1 MIVNNT
7 NFGVLFETEDFI
19 VVNKPAPLLVHPS
32 VPGNPPTLLDGI
44 KDLLA
49 YDIAN
54 GARLSIINRLDRE
67 TSGVVIVAKNKPTAR
82 QFGIAM
88 QQHKITKEYLALVHG
103 IPKEK
108 KFTVEA
114 PILRA
119 GEVEES
125 KIWVK
130 QIPHPNGK
138 SSITNFELVEK
149 LGPFSLLKAR
159 PETGRMHQIR
169 VHALHVNLPIVGDK
183 IYGVNENCYLEFIA
197 NGWTKK
203 LQSELIL
210 PRQAL
215 HCYRMSLEGVGK
227 WEAPVPNSFKTC
239 GTAS

>member
-7 NFGVLFETEDFI
+7 NFEVLCETEDFI

-32 VPGNPPTLLDGI
+32 VPGNPPTLLDGL

-67 TSGVVIVAKNKPTAR
+67 TSGIVIVAKNKTTAR
-82 QFGIAM
+82 EFGIAM
-88 QQHKITKEYLALVHG
+88 QQRQITKEYLALVHG
-103 IPKEK
+103 TPQEKE
-108 KFTVEA
+108 FTVEA

-119 GEVEES
+119 GDVGES

-130 QIPHPNGK
+130 QIPHPDGK
-138 SSITNFELVEK
+138 PSITKFELIEK
-149 LGPFSLLKAR
+149 IEPFSLLKAI
-159 PETGRMHQIR
+159 PKTGRMHQIR
-169 VHALHVNLPIVGDK
+169 VHSLHVNLPIVGDK
-183 IYGVNENCYLEFIA
+183 IYGVNESCYLKFIE
-197 NGWTKK
+197 NGWTKE
-203 LQSELIL
+203 LESELIL

-215 HCYRMSLEGVGK
+215 HCHRMSLEGIGK

-239 GTAS
+239 RAAS

>member
-7 NFGVLFETEDFI
+7 NFEVLCETEDFI

-32 VPGNPPTLLDGI
+32 VPGNPPTLLDGL

-67 TSGVVIVAKNKPTAR
+67 TSGIVIVAKNKTTAR
-82 QFGIAM
+82 EFGIAM
-88 QQHKITKEYLALVHG
+88 QQRQITKEYLALVHG
-103 IPKEK
+103 TPQEKE
-108 KFTVEA
+108 FTVEA

-119 GEVEES
+119 GDVGES

-130 QIPHPNGK
+130 QIPHPDGK
-138 SSITNFELVEK
+138 PSITKFELIEK
-149 LGPFSLLKAR
+149 IEPFSLLKAI
-159 PETGRMHQIR
+159 PKTGRMHQIR
-169 VHALHVNLPIVGDK
+169 VHSLHVNLPIVGDK
-183 IYGVNENCYLEFIA
+183 IYGVNESCYLKFIE
-197 NGWTKK
+197 NGWTKE
-203 LQSELIL
+203 LESELIL

-215 HCYRMSLEGVGK
+215 HCHRMSLEGVGK

-239 GTAS
+239 RAAS

>member
-7 NFGVLFETEDFI
+7 NFEVLCETEDFI

-32 VPGNPPTLLDGI
+32 VPGNPPTLLDGL

-67 TSGVVIVAKNKPTAR
+67 TSGIVIVAKNKTTAR
-82 QFGIAM
+82 EFGIAM
-88 QQHKITKEYLALVHG
+88 QQRQITKEYLALVHG
-103 IPKEK
+103 TPQEK
-108 KFTVEA
+108 KITVEA

-119 GEVEES
+119 GDVGES

-130 QIPHPNGK
+130 QIPHPDGK
-138 SSITNFELVEK
+138 PSITKFELIK
-149 LGPFSLLKAR
+149 KIGSFSLLKAI

-169 VHALHVNLPIVGDK
+169 VHSLHVNLPIVGDK
-183 IYGVNENCYLEFIA
+183 IYGVNESCYLKFIET
-197 NGWTKK
+197 GWTKE
-203 LQSELIL
+203 LESELIL

-215 HCYRMSLEGVGK
+215 HCHRMSLEGVGK

-239 GTAS
+239 RAAS

>member
-7 NFGVLFETEDFI
+7 NFEVLCETEDFI

-32 VPGNPPTLLDGI
+32 VPGNPPTLLDGL

-67 TSGVVIVAKNKPTAR
+67 TSGIVIVAKNKTTAR
-82 QFGIAM
+82 EFGIAM
-88 QQHKITKEYLALVHG
+88 QQRQITKEYLALVHG
-103 IPKEK
+103 TPQEK
-108 KFTVEA
+108 KITVEA

-119 GEVEES
+119 GDVGES

-130 QIPHPNGK
+130 QITHPDGK
-138 SSITNFELVEK
+138 PSITKFELIEK
-149 LGPFSLLKAR
+149 IGSFSLLKAI

-169 VHALHVNLPIVGDK
+169 VHSLHVNLPIVGDK
-183 IYGVNENCYLEFIA
+183 IYGVNESCYLKFIET
-197 NGWTKK
+197 GWTKE
-203 LQSELIL
+203 LESELIL

-215 HCYRMSLEGVGK
+215 HCHRMSLEGVGK

-239 GTAS
+239 RAAS

>member
-7 NFGVLFETEDFI
+7 NFEVLCETEDFI

-32 VPGNPPTLLDGI
+32 VPGNPPTLLDGL

-67 TSGVVIVAKNKPTAR
+67 TSGIVIVAKNKTTAR
-82 QFGIAM
+82 EFGIAM
-88 QQHKITKEYLALVHG
+88 QKRQITKEYLALVHG
-103 IPKEK
+103 TPQEKE
-108 KFTVEA
+108 FTVEA

-119 GEVEES
+119 GDVGES

-130 QIPHPNGK
+130 QIPHPDGK
-138 SSITNFELVEK
+138 PSITKFELIEK
-149 LGPFSLLKAR
+149 IEPFSLLKAI
-159 PETGRMHQIR
+159 PKTGRMHQIR
-169 VHALHVNLPIVGDK
+169 VHSLHVNLPIVGDK
-183 IYGVNENCYLEFIA
+183 IYGVNESCYLKFIE
-197 NGWTKK
+197 NGWTKE
-203 LQSELIL
+203 LESELIL

-215 HCYRMSLEGVGK
+215 HCHRMSLEGVGK

-239 GTAS
+239 RAAS

>member
-1 MIVNNT
+1 VIVNNT
-7 NFGVLFETEDFI
+7 NFEVLCETDDFI
-19 VVNKPAPLLVHPS
+19 VVNKPAPLLVHPC
-32 VPGNPPTLLDGI
+32 VPGNPPTLLDGV

-67 TSGVVIVAKNKPTAR
+67 TSGVVIIAKNKPTAR

-88 QQHKITKEYLALVHG
+88 QEHKITKEYLALVHG
-103 IPKEK
+103 TPKEK
-108 KFTVEA
+108 NFEVNV

-130 QIPHPNGK
+130 QIAHPDGK
-138 SSITNFELVEK
+138 SSITKFELIEK
-149 LGPFSLLKAR
+149 LERFSLLKAI

-169 VHALHVNLPIVGDK
+169 VHSLHVNLPIVGDK
-183 IYGVNENCYLEFIA
+183 IYGVNENCYLEFIK
-197 NGWTKK
+197 NGWTKE
-203 LQSELIL
+203 LESELIL

-215 HCYRMSLEGVGK
+215 HCHRMSLQGVGK
-227 WEAPVPNSFKTC
+227 WEAAMPNSFKTC
-239 GTAS
+239 GAAS

>member
-7 NFGVLFETEDFI
+7 NFEVLYETDDFI

-32 VPGNPPTLLDGI
+32 VPGNPQTLLDGV

-54 GARLSIINRLDRE
+54 GAKLSIINRLDRE

-88 QQHKITKEYLALVHG
+88 QEHKITKEYLVIAHG
-103 IPKEK
+103 APKEK

-130 QIPHPNGK
+130 QIIHPDGK
-138 SSITNFELVEK
+138 SSITRFELIERLK
-149 LGPFSLLKAR
+149 NFCLLKEI

-169 VHALHVNLPIVGDK
+169 VHSLHVNLPIVGDK
-183 IYGVNENCYLEFIA
+183 IYGLNENFYLEFIKT
-197 NGWTKK
+197 GWTKE
-203 LQSELIL
+203 LESELIL

-215 HCYRMSLEGVGK
+215 HCHKMSLEGVGK
-227 WEAPVPNSFKTC
+227 WEAPMPNSFKTC
-239 GTAS
+239 GAAP

>member
-7 NFGVLFETEDFI
+7 NFEVLCETEDFI

-32 VPGNPPTLLDGI
+32 VPGNPPTLLDGL

-67 TSGVVIVAKNKPTAR
+67 TSGIVIVAKNKTTAR
-82 QFGIAM
+82 EFGIAM
-88 QQHKITKEYLALVHG
+88 QQRQITKEYLALVHG
-103 IPKEK
+103 TPQEK

-119 GEVEES
+119 GEVGKS

-130 QIPHPNGK
+130 QIPHPDGK
-138 SSITNFELVEK
+138 PSITKFELIEK
-149 LGPFSLLKAR
+149 LEPFSLLKAI

-169 VHALHVNLPIVGDK
+169 VHSLHVNLPIVGDK
-183 IYGVNENCYLEFIA
+183 IYGVNESCYLKSIE
-197 NGWTKK
+197 NGWTKE
-203 LQSELIL
+203 LESELIL

-215 HCYRMSLEGVGK
+215 HCHRMSLEGVGK

-239 GTAS
+239 RAAS

>member
-1 MIVNNT
+1 VIVNNT
-7 NFGVLFETEDFI
+7 NFEVLCETEDFI

-32 VPGNPPTLLDGI
+32 VPGNPPTLLDGL

-67 TSGVVIVAKNKPTAR
+67 TSGIVIVAKNKTTAR
-82 QFGIAM
+82 EFGIAM
-88 QQHKITKEYLALVHG
+88 QQRQITKEYLALVHG
-103 IPKEK
+103 TPQEK
-108 KFTVEA
+108 KITVEA

-119 GEVEES
+119 GDVGES

-130 QIPHPNGK
+130 QIPHPDGK
-138 SSITNFELVEK
+138 PSITKFELIEK
-149 LGPFSLLKAR
+149 IGSFSLLKAI

-169 VHALHVNLPIVGDK
+169 VHSLHVNLPIVGDK
-183 IYGVNENCYLEFIA
+183 IYGVNESCYLKFIET
-197 NGWTKK
+197 GWTKE
-203 LQSELIL
+203 LESELIL

-215 HCYRMSLEGVGK
+215 HCHRMSLEGVGK

-239 GTAS
+239 RAAS

>member
-1 MIVNNT
+1 VIVNNT
-7 NFGVLFETEDFI
+7 NFEVLYETDNFI

-32 VPGNPPTLLDGI
+32 VPGNPPTLLDGV
-44 KDLLA
+44 KGLLA

-54 GARLSIINRLDRE
+54 GAKLSIINRLDRE

-88 QQHKITKEYLALVHG
+88 QEHKITKEYLAVVHG
-103 IPKEK
+103 TPEEK

-130 QIPHPNGK
+130 QIIHPNGK
-138 SSITNFELVEK
+138 SSITRFELIEK
-149 LGPFSLLKAR
+149 LKNFSLLKAI

-169 VHALHVNLPIVGDK
+169 VHSLHVNLPIVGDK
-183 IYGVNENCYLEFIA
+183 IYGLNENLYLEFIKT
-197 NGWTKK
+197 GWTKE
-203 LQSELIL
+203 LESELIM

-215 HCYRMSLEGVGK
+215 HCHRMSLEGVGE
-227 WEAPVPNSFKTC
+227 WEAPMPNSFKTC
-239 GTAS
+239 GAAS

>member
-7 NFGVLFETEDFI
+7 NFEVLCETEDFI

-32 VPGNPPTLLDGI
+32 VPGNPPTLLDGL

-67 TSGVVIVAKNKPTAR
+67 TSGIVIVAKNKTTAR
-82 QFGIAM
+82 EFGIAM
-88 QQHKITKEYLALVHG
+88 QQRQITKEYLALVHG
-103 IPKEK
+103 TPQEK

-119 GEVEES
+119 GEVGKS

-130 QIPHPNGK
+130 QIPHPDGK
-138 SSITNFELVEK
+138 PSITKFELIEK
-149 LGPFSLLKAR
+149 LEPFSLLKAI

-169 VHALHVNLPIVGDK
+169 VHSLHVNLPIVGDK
-183 IYGVNENCYLEFIA
+183 IYGINENCYLKFIE
-197 NGWTKK
+197 NGWTKE
-203 LQSELIL
+203 LESELIL

-215 HCYRMSLEGVGK
+215 HCHRMSLEGIGK

-239 GTAS
+239 RAAS

>member
-7 NFGVLFETEDFI
+7 NFEVLCETEDFI

-32 VPGNPPTLLDGI
+32 VPGNPPTLLDGL

-67 TSGVVIVAKNKPTAR
+67 TSGIVIVAKNKTTAR
-82 QFGIAM
+82 EFGIAM
-88 QQHKITKEYLALVHG
+88 QQRQITKEYLALVHG
-103 IPKEK
+103 TPQEKE
-108 KFTVEA
+108 FTVEA

-119 GEVEES
+119 GDVGES

-130 QIPHPNGK
+130 QIPHPDGK
-138 SSITNFELVEK
+138 PSITKFELIEK
-149 LGPFSLLKAR
+149 IEPFSLLKAI
-159 PETGRMHQIR
+159 PKTGRMHQIR
-169 VHALHVNLPIVGDK
+169 VHSLHVNLPIVGDK
-183 IYGVNENCYLEFIA
+183 IYGVNEVCYLKFIE
-197 NGWTKK
+197 NGWTKE
-203 LQSELIL
+203 LESELIL

-215 HCYRMSLEGVGK
+215 HCHRMSLEGVGK

-239 GTAS
+239 RAAS

>member
-7 NFGVLFETEDFI
+7 NFEILCETEDFI
-19 VVNKPAPLLVHPS
+19 IVNKPAPLLVHPS
-32 VPGNPPTLLDGI
+32 VPGNPPTLLDGL

-67 TSGVVIVAKNKPTAR
+67 TSGIVIVAKNKTTAR
-82 QFGIAM
+82 EFGIAM
-88 QQHKITKEYLALVHG
+88 QQRQITKEYLALVHG
-103 IPKEK
+103 TPQEK
-108 KFTVEA
+108 KITVEA

-119 GEVEES
+119 GDVGES

-130 QIPHPNGK
+130 QIPHPDGK
-138 SSITNFELVEK
+138 PSITKFELIK
-149 LGPFSLLKAR
+149 KIGSFSLLKAI

-169 VHALHVNLPIVGDK
+169 VHSLHVNLPIVGDK
-183 IYGVNENCYLEFIA
+183 IYGVNESCYLKFIET
-197 NGWTKK
+197 GWTKE
-203 LQSELIL
+203 LESELIL

-215 HCYRMSLEGVGK
+215 HCHRMSLEGVGK

-239 GTAS
+239 RAAS